1 MSDTLPPQQPHAQD
15 PHAQAAH
22 GHDPH
27 AHDPHG
33 DDHGAGGHGAEDPN
47 AGVVRGTPPTPAW
60 LLTAAL
66 IGLVTIIASVVLA
79 VALNDAIPSKA
90 KNEIHTEGEAEPGAD
105 GEAEPGAEAE
115 H

>member
-1 MSDTLPPQQPHAQD
+1 MSGTLPPQQPHGAD
-15 PHAQAAH
+15 PHSA
-22 GHDPH
+22 DPH
-27 AHDPHG
+27 GHG
-33 DDHGAGGHGAEDPN
+33 DDHGSGGHGSADPN

-66 IGLVTIIASVVLA
+66 IGLVTILASVILA

-90 KNEIHTEGEAEPGAD
+90 DSEISTE